1 MTDGKPSDNSAWSY
15 VEAHAQVLRLHGGL
29 DREHYADHPETELGR
44 VLRAARRRRLR
55 RAIGL
60 IVGALALYLIL
71 GGSAVGVG
79 LVGILSAYHT
89 SRPNCRPTWYKHE
102 RSCHYARVLSKK

>member
-1 MTDGKPSDNSAWSY
+1 MNA
-15 VEAHAQVLRLHGGL
+15 VALFINQV
-29 DREHYADHPETELGR
+29 
-44 VLRAARRRRLR
+44 
-55 RAIGL
+55 
-60 IVGALALYLIL
+60 ALYLIL